1 MNSISKKCFEF
12 IWKFH
17 SNISYLKIND
27 NVVQKNYIFLSAA
40 TQKILSFYY
49 DSIPILMMYIIPI
62 LLFIYRFDDISI
74 KNLQPSKTGRPRQFH
89 WGKGVAN

>member
-40 TQKILSFYY
+40 TLKILYFYY

-62 LLFIYRFDDISI
+62 LLFIHRFDDISI